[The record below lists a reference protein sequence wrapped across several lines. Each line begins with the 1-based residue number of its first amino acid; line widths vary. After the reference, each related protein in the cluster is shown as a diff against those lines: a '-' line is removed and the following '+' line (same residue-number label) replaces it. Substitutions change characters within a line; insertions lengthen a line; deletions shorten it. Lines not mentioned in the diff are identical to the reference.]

1 MNSDYINGTEE
12 EREQFRNWIK
22 NALEDTIVTVVFE
35 KKDGTLRTMNCTLME
50 GAAIPHVKTT
60 DRVKTPNN
68 DTCSVWDV
76 EKNEWRSFRYDAINE
91 INFTLG
97 IGVPDEQQTTD

>member
-60 DRVKTPNN
+60 DRVKTPSK

-91 INFTLG
+91 IKFTLG

>member
-12 EREQFRNWIK
+12 ERAQFRSWIK

-60 DRVKTPNN
+60 DRVKTPSN

-97 IGVPDEQQTTD
+97 IGVPDEQAPN